1 MKFFTA
7 GTEALELDASQNAT
21 FAGDVSLANL
31 KSIYL
36 GTSSALRIYTDSA
49 TAYLRGDD
57 VRLTNAANDSIVRV
71 NGDVA
76 ELYYNDLK
84 KFETTSTGVTVT
96 GKVSGVTAG
105 TANTDA
111 VNLQQLNNATTGVL
125 VYQGVWNASTN
136 TPTLASATG
145 TPGYYYI
152 VDTDGST
159 NLDGITDWK
168 VGDWAVFSD
177 MATDAW
183 QKIDNTSILGGAGTG
198 GTVALWSGSG
208 TSLTL
213 SDAPI
218 TASGGNTTIT
228 GKLGVGSV
236 NAGFDFYNNGTSY
249 FNGAV
254 TIDSDITQTG
264 ATIASF
270 TNKVGVGTVNPYA
283 FDTTETKFHVQN
295 AGTAGSVVEVAR
307 FEGSSDADGS
317 GATVRISTSNDRGMY
332 FQAGRTGTVP
342 YGEIGTTE
350 YNGVKTLAI
359 TLDNS
364 GNTTFAGDVAISST
378 MPKLTFTDL
387 QQDDWRIMNDNG
399 DFRFTNIDGSGHAL
413 ILATNNNATFAGT
426 VTAAVIGVDSLT
438 FNGTEI
444 DSSGSLEIDAAAD
457 ITIDAG
463 GGDIILSDDGTIFG
477 TFSKSGNDLQLRSR
491 ISDGDLLLRGVDGGV
506 TIDALK
512 LDMSAGGAAT
522 FAGKLGIGI
531 TPVELLDIQSA
542 SGDARIRL
550 DAPSG
555 SDTEV
560 KFFNAGVA
568 QYTIGHDDATDNFV
582 IGGANVDAP
591 LVSVGKTG
599 NATFAGDVTISK
611 AATPLFKLLD
621 TTNNISLL
629 LGADDANTFIRSS
642 STANVYIQPGGS
654 TAMTFKAS
662 GQVGIGTT
670 APDFE
675 LDVAGNIGMDNKLY
689 HNGDH
694 NTYIGFE
701 HDNIKLRT
709 GGVDAITVNSSQN
722 VGIGTTGPAYKL
734 DVDGDVQINET
745 LIAKAGADL
754 ILQARSSQVV
764 GINSNGAR
772 TMTLNASNN
781 VGIGTTAPGAKLDVS
796 SDIRTATRY
805 LIATGT
811 ANETA
816 AIGYWDGVN
825 FRVESGSAKPM
836 LITSYQGNIKLGING
851 GTTMTVQSSNVG
863 IGTTAPARKL
873 TIGNGNGFINNQI
886 SLLDGGGTEQA
897 TIAVETTVANDL
909 LVASKANLRFF
920 TGSTIGSTATLPTN
934 ERIRITS
941 AGNVGIGTS
950 SPDSKLSVTSTTLNS
965 EDILYLK
972 SGADNVNDYLGIA
985 WELGVGGNG
994 PHSAIR
1000 SFAGPSGSDARL
1012 GFLTTSDGGTTL
1024 TEGLSVAHNGNVG
1037 IGTSSPAQKFVVA
1050 NATNGQ
1056 GIEIVPGTT
1065 GTLQSY
1071 DRNASAY
1078 VGLNIDTLSTQIRS
1092 INTTIFKN
1100 GSGFAE
1106 SMRIT
1111 SAGNVGIGTTSPD
1124 TKLEV
1129 RTDSGAAFSNSYF
1142 RVTAGASGAYGGTA
1156 HFEGAYNDYG
1166 NVNQPNI
1173 VGKIDMGSEV
1183 VTSTDV
1189 GGTMKFFTKATG
1201 GTYATAPIER
1211 MRIGHGGNVGI
1222 GPNALSTA
1230 GGDRLHVDGTLRV
1243 GPFFS
1248 TNDRDHIKLYPH
1260 GTDSKI
1266 ISPNERFHIENL
1278 SGDIILNAGGNVGI
1292 GTTSPGIKLDV
1303 NSGGSDSVARFT
1315 STDARARILISD
1327 NNDISYFGTY
1337 IGTTFLGPDDTPSG
1351 NTINVLSNGNVGIG
1365 TTSIDEKLQVEA
1377 GNIKIEGGAT
1387 STVRG
1392 LIIAHTGWT
1401 GNQTLLVQDTTTNR
1415 GHLYTTERALRIEA
1429 GSGGGTGT
1437 GETLDFWVNGSERMM
1452 IDTTGNVGINTT
1464 APLAKLDVRGTLR
1477 SDQGSSGPNG
1487 TSGVGELDTLIGDA
1501 GPDNTALGTPDQ
1513 WLRINISGTD
1523 YVIPAYTAP

>member
-1 MKFFTA
+1 
-7 GTEALELDASQNAT
+7 
-21 FAGDVSLANL
+21 
-31 KSIYL
+31 
-36 GTSSALRIYTDSA
+36 
-49 TAYLRGDD
+49 
-57 VRLTNAANDSIVRV
+57 
-71 NGDVA
+71 
-76 ELYYNDLK
+76 
-84 KFETTSTGVTVT
+84 
-96 GKVSGVTAG
+96 
-105 TANTDA
+105 
-111 VNLQQLNNATTGVL
+111 
-125 VYQGVWNASTN
+125 
-136 TPTLASATG
+136 
-145 TPGYYYI
+145 
-152 VDTDGST
+152 
-159 NLDGITDWK
+159 
-168 VGDWAVFSD
+168 
-177 MATDAW
+177 
-183 QKIDNTSILGGAGTG
+183 
-198 GTVALWSGSG
+198 
-208 TSLTL
+208 
-213 SDAPI
+213 
-218 TASGGNTTIT
+218 
-228 GKLGVGSV
+228 
-236 NAGFDFYNNGTSY
+236 
-249 FNGAV
+249 
-254 TIDSDITQTG
+254 
-264 ATIASF
+264 
-270 TNKVGVGTVNPYA
+270 
-283 FDTTETKFHVQN
+283 
-295 AGTAGSVVEVAR
+295 
-307 FEGSSDADGS
+307 
-317 GATVRISTSNDRGMY
+317 
-332 FQAGRTGTVP
+332 
-342 YGEIGTTE
+342 
-350 YNGVKTLAI
+350 
-359 TLDNS
+359 
-364 GNTTFAGDVAISST
+364 

-863 IGTTAPARKL
+863 IGTT
-873 TIGNGNGFINNQI
+873 
-886 SLLDGGGTEQA
+886 
-897 TIAVETTVANDL
+897 
-909 LVASKANLRFF
+909 
-920 TGSTIGSTATLPTN
+920 
-934 ERIRITS
+934 
-941 AGNVGIGTS
+941 
-950 SPDSKLSVTSTTLNS
+950 
-965 EDILYLK
+965 
-972 SGADNVNDYLGIA
+972 
-985 WELGVGGNG
+985 
-994 PHSAIR
+994 
-1000 SFAGPSGSDARL
+1000 
-1012 GFLTTSDGGTTL
+1012 
-1024 TEGLSVAHNGNVG
+1024 
-1037 IGTSSPAQKFVVA
+1037 
-1050 NATNGQ
+1050 
-1056 GIEIVPGTT
+1056 
-1065 GTLQSY
+1065 
-1071 DRNASAY
+1071 
-1078 VGLNIDTLSTQIRS
+1078 
-1092 INTTIFKN
+1092 
-1100 GSGFAE
+1100 
-1106 SMRIT
+1106 
-1111 SAGNVGIGTTSPD
+1111 SPD

>member
-1 MKFFTA
+1 MSKKYTTNFLEDTNGSTGTTNQVLVSTA
-7 GTEALELDASQNAT
+7 TGIDWVDGSGSGIIGGPYLALTGGTMTGVTQFNDHTQHGDQVSAKWGASNDLTIKHNAT
-21 FAGDVSLANL
+21 DSFVENYTGHLNIVNYADGKDIKFWSDDGSGGVATYFFVDTLSDATQFTKN
-31 KSIYL
+31 IYL
-36 GTSSALRIYTDSA
+36 QDNKKALFGNSSDLQIYHDGSNSYIKDTGTGNLEILADSLSLLNAAGSEYYARFYTNGA
-49 TAYLRGDD
+49 AYLYH
-57 VRLTNAANDSIVRV
+57 
-71 NGDVA
+71 NGIA
-76 ELYYNDLK
+76 KLN
-84 KFETTSTGVTVT
+84 TTSTGITVT

-111 VNLQQLNNATTGVL
+111 VNLQQLNDATTGVL

-213 SDAPI
+213 
-218 TASGGNTTIT
+218 G
-228 GKLGVGSV
+228 
-236 NAGFDFYNNGTSY
+236 
-249 FNGAV
+249 
-254 TIDSDITQTG
+254 DSRITQTSTANRVTSPG
-264 ATIASF
+264 NAS
-270 TNKVGVGTVNPYA
+270 TDSA
-283 FDTTETKFHVQN
+283 LEVQN
-295 AGTAGSVVEVAR
+295 ASATNLLRVRGNGIVEIPGNYLHVNASSGAYIDGKLRARTGITDDGGTLGLGGNNTTDNLTLTSNTSATFAGDVGLGGTGLYTTSASLNIDGTGLAIKNDTS
-307 FEGSSDADGS
+307 GSSNNWSIIKNSDTAS
-317 GATVRISTSNDRGMY
+317 SSNIEFITGAGTSL
-332 FQAGRTGTVP
+332 
-342 YGEIGTTE
+342 
-350 YNGVKTLAI
+350 TLNHDTSA
-359 TLDNS
+359 
-364 GNTTFAGDVAISST
+364 TFSGDVAISST

-413 ILATNNNATFAGT
+413 ILATNNNATFAGSLISANSGSYFRIQNAAGNSTYPTYSFQDDSNTGMMSSSTDSLSFVTGGSLALTLNASQNATFAGT

-599 NATFAGDVTISK
+599 NATFTGDVTISK

-781 VGIGTTAPGAKLDVS
+781 VGIGTT
-796 SDIRTATRY
+796 
-805 LIATGT
+805 
-811 ANETA
+811 
-816 AIGYWDGVN
+816 
-825 FRVESGSAKPM
+825 
-836 LITSYQGNIKLGING
+836 
-851 GTTMTVQSSNVG
+851 
-863 IGTTAPARKL
+863 
-873 TIGNGNGFINNQI
+873 
-886 SLLDGGGTEQA
+886 
-897 TIAVETTVANDL
+897 
-909 LVASKANLRFF
+909 
-920 TGSTIGSTATLPTN
+920 
-934 ERIRITS
+934 
-941 AGNVGIGTS
+941 
-950 SPDSKLSVTSTTLNS
+950 SPD
-965 EDILYLK
+965 Y
-972 SGADNVNDYLGIA
+972 
-985 WELGVGGNG
+985 
-994 PHSAIR
+994 
-1000 SFAGPSGSDARL
+1000 
-1012 GFLTTSDGGTTL
+1012 
-1024 TEGLSVAHNGNVG
+1024 
-1037 IGTSSPAQKFVVA
+1037 
-1050 NATNGQ
+1050 
-1056 GIEIVPGTT
+1056 
-1065 GTLQSY
+1065 
-1071 DRNASAY
+1071 
-1078 VGLNIDTLSTQIRS
+1078 
-1092 INTTIFKN
+1092 
-1100 GSGFAE
+1100 
-1106 SMRIT
+1106 
-1111 SAGNVGIGTTSPD
+1111 
-1124 TKLEV
+1124 
-1129 RTDSGAAFSNSYF
+1129 
-1142 RVTAGASGAYGGTA
+1142 
-1156 HFEGAYNDYG
+1156 
-1166 NVNQPNI
+1166 
-1173 VGKIDMGSEV
+1173 
-1183 VTSTDV
+1183 
-1189 GGTMKFFTKATG
+1189 
-1201 GTYATAPIER
+1201 
-1211 MRIGHGGNVGI
+1211 
-1222 GPNALSTA
+1222 
-1230 GGDRLHVDGTLRV
+1230 
-1243 GPFFS
+1243 
-1248 TNDRDHIKLYPH
+1248 
-1260 GTDSKI
+1260 
-1266 ISPNERFHIENL
+1266 
-1278 SGDIILNAGGNVGI
+1278 
-1292 GTTSPGIKLDV
+1292 
-1303 NSGGSDSVARFT
+1303 
-1315 STDARARILISD
+1315 
-1327 NNDISYFGTY
+1327 
-1337 IGTTFLGPDDTPSG
+1337 
-1351 NTINVLSNGNVGIG
+1351 
-1365 TTSIDEKLQVEA
+1365 
-1377 GNIKIEGGAT
+1377 
-1387 STVRG
+1387 
-1392 LIIAHTGWT
+1392 
-1401 GNQTLLVQDTTTNR
+1401 
-1415 GHLYTTERALRIEA
+1415 
-1429 GSGGGTGT
+1429 
-1437 GETLDFWVNGSERMM
+1437 
-1452 IDTTGNVGINTT
+1452 
-1464 APLAKLDVRGTLR
+1464 
-1477 SDQGSSGPNG
+1477 
-1487 TSGVGELDTLIGDA
+1487 
-1501 GPDNTALGTPDQ
+1501 
-1513 WLRINISGTD
+1513 
-1523 YVIPAYTAP
+1523 